1 LLHSCEREIVKE
13 RTAANFTKLGDNM
26 SKSQPLKIGLL
37 ADTQGE
43 FAVVGKA
50 LLHGT
55 QLAIEEINGVGGDK
69 GRQMELIHL
78 DPNMDIVRYQKLARR
93 LVEQEKVDVMIGGI
107 LSAQRETVRAV
118 VNRSDALYFY
128 TNVYEGGVCDAS
140 MIGMGAV
147 PEQQLMTSIPWMVEK
162 FGKRVYTIAIE
173 NPFGKGSAAWARD
186 LVAKQGGETIGEEF
200 FPIGSSQFGPTVE
213 RIKHARPDWIMALN
227 AGVSQDA
234 FFHQAIDARLRLPP
248 MLSSFKIMLTYDH
261 KRLPPPLLDKMHVTA
276 SWVEEMDTPAAT
288 AFKKRWRTRYPDEV
302 YISAMGY
309 NAYAAVYMYATL
321 VEKAVSTKKADLRA
335 VIAKG
340 EACIDA
346 PGGIIRIDPKSQH
359 TAQHMRLF
367 AVGADHSVREVKDF
381 GMVEPYWLG
390 EVGCDLTKEDP
401 RMQYTL
407 VNFPR
412 NN

>member
-1 LLHSCEREIVKE
+1 
-13 RTAANFTKLGDNM
+13 M
-26 SKSQPLKIGLL
+26 SKNNPLKIGLL
-37 ADTQGE
+37 ADIQGE
-43 FAVVGKA
+43 FAVVGNA

-55 QLAIEEINGVGGDK
+55 QLAIEEINVAGGVK
-69 GRQMELIHL
+69 GLQMELIHL
-78 DPNMDIVRYQKLARR
+78 DPNMDIARYQELARR
-93 LVEQEKVDVMIGGI
+93 LAEQEKVDVVIGGI

-118 VNRSDALYFY
+118 VNRTGALYMY

-140 MIGMGAV
+140 MIGIGAV

-186 LVAKQGGETIGEEF
+186 LVSKQGGEVVGEEF

-213 RIKHARPDWIMALN
+213 RIKQAKPDWIVALN

-234 FFHQAIDARLRLPP
+234 FFEQAIEAKLSLPP

-261 KRLPPPLLDKMHVTA
+261 KRLPPPLLDKMHVAA
-276 SWVEEMDTPAAT
+276 SWVEEMDTPAAN
-288 AFKKRWRTRYPDEV
+288 AFKERWRAKYPNEV

-309 NAYAAVYMYATL
+309 NAYAAVYMYKML
-321 VEKAVSTKKADLRA
+321 VEKAASTNKADLRA

-340 EACIDA
+340 DACIDA
-346 PGGIIRIDPKSQH
+346 PGGKMCIDPKSQH
-359 TAQHMRLF
+359 TTQHMRLF
-367 AVGADHSVREVKDF
+367 SVSADHSVHEVEDF

-401 RMQYTL
+401 KTQYAL
-407 VNFPR
+407 NKLPK
-412 NN
+412 N